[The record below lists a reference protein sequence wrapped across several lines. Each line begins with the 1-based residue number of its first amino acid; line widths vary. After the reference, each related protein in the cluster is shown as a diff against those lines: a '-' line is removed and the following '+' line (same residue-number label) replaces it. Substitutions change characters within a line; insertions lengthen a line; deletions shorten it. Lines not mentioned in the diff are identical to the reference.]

1 MTNQPNKTLSRIRFL
16 THGWNWGVHAMVL
29 GVTILMA
36 GCRAHPANLAIMLVG
51 DAISDADVQD
61 RAERLL
67 GKPAAAADAMFG
79 ERLDTIQA
87 QGSRFMQVYPV
98 QGDILSQSR
107 YAVEVR
113 DGRVVALTKAKF
125 NADGVEDVIKQAD
138 LSKKL
143 LGKNPRQCRI
153 EGRLGRPILKGKSLQ
168 TGEDV
173 FVYDVRNWTNL
184 RNARYCVLRF
194 QNEACRSIKLVG
206 VSASTKE
213 DPARR

>member
-1 MTNQPNKTLSRIRFL
+1 MSCEANHTKSRIPLPARGLNWCVCLLALSAAILL
-16 THGWNWGVHAMVL
+16 T
-29 GVTILMA
+29 
-36 GCRAHPANLAIMLVG
+36 GCRAHPVSLAIMLVG
-51 DAISDADVQD
+51 DAIDDADVQD
-61 RAERLL
+61 RAGRLV

-87 QGSRFMQVYPV
+87 QGNRIVQVYPV
-98 QGDILSQSR
+98 KGDLLSQIR
-107 YAVEVR
+107 YAVDVR
-113 DGRVVALTKAKF
+113 NGRVVALTKTQF

-138 LSKKL
+138 LSNKL

-153 EGRLGRPILKGKSLQ
+153 EGRLGQPVLTGQSLE
-168 TGEDV
+168 TGEEV

-194 QNEACRSIKLVG
+194 QNDSCRSIKLVG
-206 VSASTKE
+206 VSASTKK